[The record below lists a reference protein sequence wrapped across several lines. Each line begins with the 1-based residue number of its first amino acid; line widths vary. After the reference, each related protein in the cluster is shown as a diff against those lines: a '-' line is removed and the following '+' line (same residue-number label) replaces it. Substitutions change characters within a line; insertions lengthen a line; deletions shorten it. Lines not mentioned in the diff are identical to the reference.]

1 MDKLDRK
8 ERDYVI
14 MYYDS
19 SIYKIEIIL
28 MMHRD

>member
-1 MDKLDRK
+1 MDKLNRK

-14 MYYDS
+14 ICYDS
-19 SIYKIEIIL
+19 SIYKMEIIL